1 MRALLTFL
9 ASRLTRAL
17 IAVWLVSTV
26 VFVVMRLSGDPVP
39 LLLPPDAPR
48 SEYARVAKE
57 LGTDRAPHALGA
69 ARGAP
74 AGLRAHRARQGPARV
89 ARGGQARLSQRRHS
103 RADDHRAA
111 ARHPARPVGGH
122 GDGLRVAGPGAARHP
137 LDLQPRLPGRAVR
150 GVPLR
155 PRLRRHQLRHRD
167 RVWLPR
173 SPYPSPLTRRSTRR
187 AAAAWPSAR

>member
-57 LGTDRAPHALGA
+57 LGTDRALPVQYAVFLGHVVQA
-69 ARGAP
+69 DFGRSIHFREP
-74 AGLRAHRARQGPARV
+74 AM
-89 ARGGQARLSQRRHS
+89 
-103 RADDHRAA
+103 RAA
-111 ARHPARPVGGH
+111 VGYLPATAQLGPTAFALARPRTVAVGH
-122 GDGLRVAGPGAARHP
+122 VT
-137 LDLQPRLPGRAVR
+137 
-150 GVPLR
+150 GV
-155 PRLRRHQLRHRD
+155 LRH
-167 RVWLPR
+167 
-173 SPYPSPLTRRSTRR
+173 
-187 AAAAWPSAR
+187 

>member
-57 LGTDRAPHALGA
+57 LGTDRALPVQYAVFLGHVVQADFGRSIHFREPAMRVAVGYLPATAQLGLTAFALAVLVAVPVGVISAVRRNTLVDHAVMA
-69 ARGAP
+69 GAP
-74 AGLRAHRARQGPARV
+74 AGPPAP
-89 ARGGQARLSQRRHS
+89 
-103 RADDHRAA
+103 
-111 ARHPARPVGGH
+111 PAL
-122 GDGLRVAGPGAARHP
+122 LRVFFLLLLPLKGGLPPTPGP
-137 LDLQPRLPGRAVR
+137 R
-150 GVPLR
+150 G
-155 PRLRRHQLRHRD
+155 
-167 RVWLPR
+167 
-173 SPYPSPLTRRSTRR
+173 
-187 AAAAWPSAR
+187 